1 MPRPIDSTV
10 PRSAPTLCT
19 LPTLSTLLACLA
31 GCASPDSAADAPVAP
46 SEREQPAAATA
57 RPGGADCGDPLIPG
71 SGNTGYD
78 VQSYDLDLRFESA
91 EAPLSATARIRARA
105 EHDLSRFNLDFHG
118 LEVRSARVND
128 SDALFERDGQE
139 LVITPA
145 TPLAQGAEFTVAI
158 EYGGVPLGV
167 EDSTLPVP
175 GVVIGWQHQDG
186 EVYVFSQPNGAMNF
200 MPCND
205 HPRDKALYSARI
217 TAPKPLMAVSNG
229 VLQETVDNGDTQTFV
244 WSARDPMATYL
255 ITIAIAEFEVEELLG
270 EDGRKYVNYYS
281 PKLRASQRKSFAKTP
296 QIVETLEDIAGAYPF
311 EACGNVASNLRLPAA
326 LETQTL
332 PVYGMGAGVEPIIAH
347 EHAHQWFG
355 DLVSVADWSDIWLN
369 EGFAEYLAWMY
380 TERSRGAENFEK
392 LVYGAYRSLRSG
404 KGHTPG
410 KVTARSM
417 FGASVY
423 VRGPLV
429 LHALRLDVGDETFLR
444 TLQTWCEKFAHRN
457 ARIADFLEHASAVA
471 GRDVRP
477 VLHPWLYDEE
487 MPHWAA
493 YDERIEADNRERE
506 AKRAQR
512 EAERAAR
519 EAEKAAKE
527 AQKAADAATK
537 DG

>member
-1 MPRPIDSTV
+1 MPRTTDTTTFRAPIALAS
-10 PRSAPTLCT
+10 
-19 LPTLSTLLACLA
+19 LLALLA
-31 GCASPDSAADAPVAP
+31 GCASPDAPRGDSGAEPAAS
-46 SEREQPAAATA
+46 SEREAATLA
-57 RPGGADCGDPLIPG
+57 PRPGGADCGDTLIPG

-78 VQSYDLDLRFESA
+78 VQSYDLDLRFEA
-91 EAPLSATARIRARA
+91 ADAPLSATTRIRALA

-118 LEVRSARVND
+118 LEVRSARVNGA
-128 SDALFERDGQE
+128 DALFERDGQE
-139 LVITPA
+139 LMLTPA
-145 TPLAQGAEFTVAI
+145 KPIAEGAEFTVEI

-175 GVVIGWQHQDG
+175 GVILGWQHQDG

-205 HPRDKALYSARI
+205 HPRDKALYSARL

-229 VLQETVDNGDTQTFV
+229 VLKETIDNGETRTFV
-244 WSARDPMATYL
+244 WGARDPMATYL
-255 ITIAIAEFEVEELLG
+255 ITIAIAEFEVEELLAD
-270 EDGRKYVNYYS
+270 DGRKYINYYS
-281 PKLRASQRKSFAKTP
+281 PKVRASQRKSFAKTA
-296 QIVETLEDIAGAYPF
+296 QIVETLEGIAGAYPF
-311 EACGNVASNLRLPAA
+311 ESCGNVASNLRLPAA

-332 PVYGMGAGVEPIIAH
+332 PVYGMGMGIEPVIAH

-380 TERSRGAENFEK
+380 TERARGAENFEK

-423 VRGPLV
+423 VRGPLA
-429 LHALRLDVGDETFLR
+429 LHALRLDIGDETFVR
-444 TLQTWCEKFAHRN
+444 TLRTWCEKFAHKN
-457 ARIADFLEHASAVA
+457 ACIADFLEHASLIA

-477 VLHPWLYDEE
+477 VLDPWLYDEE
-487 MPHWAA
+487 MPHWAH
-493 YDERIEADNRERE
+493 YDERIEAEDRERE
-506 AKRAQR
+506 AKRVQR
-512 EAERAAR
+512 EAEKAAR

-527 AQKAADAATK
+527 AQKAAESAAK